1 MNILSEGRLL
11 ELGCEISKSA
21 TMAVISRNGIA
32 MLKASPA
39 GRLMFVN
46 QAYSN
51 SASMCATL
59 SSMLD
64 NQCHAPISSAVM
76 IFRYSKISM
85 QS

>member
-1 MNILSEGRLL
+1 
-11 ELGCEISKSA
+11 
-21 TMAVISRNGIA
+21 

-59 SSMLD
+59 SS
-64 NQCHAPISSAVM
+64 A
-76 IFRYSKISM
+76 
-85 QS
+85 